1 MAFAVWPFCWYCC
14 TILPYGG
21 LRPNTAVDKI
31 LYMVAMAGWVGV
43 DLFFVLS
50 GFLITGL
57 LYDARGEHF
66 YFRHFYI
73 RRCLR
78 IFPLYYA
85 VLVLFFVVLPRLRE
99 VRELGYVIPPDQM
112 WYWTYSVNAII
123 AADGWPQ
130 AFLLG
135 HFWSLAVEEQFYS
148 CGRSSFFSCRYGACF

>member
-1 MAFAVWPFCWYCC
+1 MA
-14 TILPYGG
+14 ILLVLLHHLALYGG

-31 LYMVAMAGWVGV
+31 FYMVATAGWVGV

-50 GFLITGL
+50 GFLITGI

-85 VLVLFFVVLPRLRE
+85 VLVPVLRR
-99 VRELGYVIPPDQM
+99 
-112 WYWTYSVNAII
+112 
-123 AADGWPQ
+123 
-130 AFLLG
+130 
-135 HFWSLAVEEQFYS
+135 AVTTTR
-148 CGRSSFFSCRYGACF
+148 GT